1 MRRARPRCQGG
12 WQDRFLWRRQQGR
25 EAAVREARPQ
35 VACFL
40 SHGTAHRGP
49 NERWSLNMYIGPLH
63 AQAESLTAGAA
74 RIAAALLAEEPMLPI
89 DLRSALR
96 TALLAS
102 DQDHD
107 VASVPSRHGSDVE
120 AARRFVE
127 ACKLAC
133 ARS

>member
-1 MRRARPRCQGG
+1 M
-12 WQDRFLWRRQQGR
+12 WRRQQDR
-25 EAAVREARPQ
+25 EGV
-35 VACFL
+35 L
-40 SHGTAHRGP
+40 SRWTAHRGSD
-49 NERWSLNMYIGPLH
+49 ERWSLNMYIGPLH

-74 RIAAALLAEEPMLPI
+74 RIAAALLAEEPLLPI

-102 DQDHD
+102 DQHHGF
-107 VASVPSRHGSDVE
+107 ASVPSRHGSDVQ